1 MEEQANRLYFKE
13 EQRFAPWVLIL
24 LFLVFVVIIVGRA
37 PIFALFIVG
46 GVALLIIGM
55 KLVTEVDSDRLR
67 VRFFPFVRRDIPLK
81 DIIHWE
87 AHTYS
92 PILEYGGWGIRTGLF
107 RRRGGGAL
115 NARGNRGVQLRF
127 ADGKDLLVG
136 SQRPEELAAAIT
148 LAKSERR

>member
-87 AHTYS
+87 ARTYS

>member
-1 MEEQANRLYFKE
+1 MGEQADRLYFEE

-24 LFLVFVVIIVGRA
+24 LFLVFVVIIVSGA

-46 GVALLIIGM
+46 GVALLIISL
-55 KLVTEVDSDRLR
+55 KLVTKVDSSYLH
-67 VRFFPFVRRDIPLK
+67 VRFFPFVRREIPL
-81 DIIHWE
+81 DHITHWE
-87 AHTYS
+87 ARTYS
-92 PILEYGGWGIRTGLF
+92 PIREYGGWGIRTGPF
-107 RRRGGGAL
+107 RRGGGAL

>member
-13 EQRFAPWVLIL
+13 EQRFAPWALIL
-24 LFLVFVVIIVGRA
+24 LFLVFVVMIVGRA

-81 DIIHWE
+81 DIVHWE
-87 AHTYS
+87 ARTYS

>member
-1 MEEQANRLYFKE
+1 MEEQANCLYFKE

-24 LFLVFVVIIVGRA
+24 LFLVFVVIMVGRA

-87 AHTYS
+87 ARTYS

>member
-1 MEEQANRLYFKE
+1 M
-13 EQRFAPWVLIL
+13 
-24 LFLVFVVIIVGRA
+24 
-37 PIFALFIVG
+37 
-46 GVALLIIGM
+46 LIIGM
-55 KLVTEVDSDRLR
+55 KLVTEVDSARLR
-67 VRFFPFVRRDIPLK
+67 VRFFPFVRRDIPLE

-87 AHTYS
+87 ARTYS

-107 RRRGGGAL
+107 RRGGGGAL